1 MASIRLTLYDDL
13 GQEIRTTQQDL
24 STDLG
29 SMTKIEAAVE
39 RFRQQMLPEIAK
51 TLLDQQQKD
60 FKKKW
65 THS

>member
-29 SMTKIEAAVE
+29 SMT
-39 RFRQQMLPEIAK
+39 
-51 TLLDQQQKD
+51 
-60 FKKKW
+60 
-65 THS
+65 